1 MEQWLGKGKRI
12 ANWGPG
18 AKNILFFPLTLLSF
32 VFLMAVF
39 LRVFLYRAGI
49 FTTQKLNCK
58 VVSVGNLTVGGTGK
72 TPLILAMAK
81 QFRDLGERVV
91 VISRGYKGRK
101 KEKITIASQ
110 GDGPLVSWE
119 EVGEEPFLLADRCEG
134 VPVLVGKNRYEVGRF
149 ALENFRPTVILL
161 DDGFQHL
168 KLFRDLNVLLI
179 DCTAPFGNGYLLPR
193 GPLREPLSH
202 IKRASAIVF
211 SRVSQ
216 SKNLQQ
222 IKQKIEP
229 WIEEKPVF
237 HLNFF
242 PMGFVSIG
250 TKKEEDLTLVK
261 GKKILAVSGI
271 GNPFNFHQTLL
282 KLGPQEVL
290 EKVFPDHYFYS
301 RRDFKKILDAGKGMD
316 CIITTEKD
324 GVKLER
330 FLGKG
335 SSLWALRIEGRITE
349 GEEWMD
355 FLTKNNHGFE

>member
-242 PMGFVSIG
+242 PRGHVICG
-250 TKKEEDLTLVK
+250 LV
-261 GKKILAVSGI
+261 
-271 GNPFNFHQTLL
+271 
-282 KLGPQEVL
+282 
-290 EKVFPDHYFYS
+290 
-301 RRDFKKILDAGKGMD
+301 
-316 CIITTEKD
+316 
-324 GVKLER
+324 
-330 FLGKG
+330 
-335 SSLWALRIEGRITE
+335 
-349 GEEWMD
+349 
-355 FLTKNNHGFE
+355 